1 FSDVVQNILKAENTL
16 ATEENWVMELP
27 PLDLMSFTRAVAG
40 LGFMKND
47 VPMTL
52 AEIEEMISERIT
64 LKTLNS

>member
-1 FSDVVQNILKAENTL
+1 
-16 ATEENWVMELP
+16 MELP

-47 VPMTL
+47 VPMSL